1 MQQVTKAGPQKAC
14 CVIEDCDRPPA
25 GINEVY
31 CKGHLEFYRDGSP
44 ATPPIIQP
52 DDPALLAATAQK
64 AAAQEAEEY
73 RERRRVKT
81 WKTLEN
87 GTRVPEEY
95 WTDEEL
101 AVIEAEVVASM
112 NVRHVGGQ
120 ISMSRELMD
129 ETRRFTIPLEREE
142 DPVKAATRVFKRALR
157 GKLGELAKEHAWSTV
172 RILDDM
178 Q

>member
-101 AVIEAEVVASM
+101 ATIEAEVGRSIDIGLGAAKLKNLPRDFLGVAY
-112 NVRHVGGQ
+112 
-120 ISMSRELMD
+120 E
-129 ETRRFTIPLEREE
+129 PAPE
-142 DPVKAATRVFKRALR
+142 DPVKSATRVFKRALR